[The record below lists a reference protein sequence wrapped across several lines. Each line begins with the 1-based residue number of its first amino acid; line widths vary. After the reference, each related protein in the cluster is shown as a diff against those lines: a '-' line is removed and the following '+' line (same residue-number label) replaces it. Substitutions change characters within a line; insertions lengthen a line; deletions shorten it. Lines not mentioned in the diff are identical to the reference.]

1 MVALLV
7 DGVYHSCIA
16 TTRTVAPRE
25 QLAFDYGGA
34 YWARRGGCC
43 EPAVCGDRCGE
54 WVSISEQLGT

>member
-43 EPAVCGDRCGE
+43 EPGVVNGSA
-54 WVSISEQLGT
+54 LGT